1 MDLRKLFCKGTN
13 VTNNIKLIVE
23 LLEKQEHK
31 IIGIDS
37 EEFNM
42 ADILNELVLLG
53 WEFKGGDDL
62 LYFRSSRR
70 VAVQRKRITFL

>member
-1 MDLRKLFCKGTN
+1 M
-13 VTNNIKLIVE
+13 TNNIKLIVE

-53 WEFKGGDDL
+53 WEFKGGMTYFIFKAPEESQSKEKGVIL
-62 LYFRSSRR
+62 LLF
-70 VAVQRKRITFL
+70 